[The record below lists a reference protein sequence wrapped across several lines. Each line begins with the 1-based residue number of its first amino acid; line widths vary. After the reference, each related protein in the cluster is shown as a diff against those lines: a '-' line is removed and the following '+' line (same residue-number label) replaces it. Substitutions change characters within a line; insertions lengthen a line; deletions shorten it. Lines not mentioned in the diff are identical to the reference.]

1 MIDVAFLGCGGTM
14 PMPERFLASM
24 LIKYNGRKIL
34 IDCGEGTQVSM
45 RSLGWGFKS
54 IDIICITHFHGDHIL
69 GLPGLLATISNS
81 GREEPIYIIG
91 PEGLCEVMN
100 GLKVVIPYLAFE
112 VFIIENPKDTILVD
126 FEKDKAVLF
135 QNDID
140 TLEEGKQETKRQLE
154 ISVSELDHSSPCIG
168 YGFYIRRSPKFD
180 VEKAIKNQ
188 VPKVLWNKLQ
198 KDEIQSFEGKT
209 YTPSMVLAEGR
220 KGIKIS
226 YITDTRPIESIRGF
240 VEGCDLLVC
249 EGTYGADEDL
259 EKAIKNKHM
268 TFRES
273 ATIAK
278 EAEAYELIITHYS
291 PAMMNPEEYID
302 NATNV
307 FKNTSLAYD
316 GALKTLKF
324 KEK

>member
-1 MIDVAFLGCGGTM
+1 MLDLAFLGCGGTM

-24 LIKYNGRKIL
+24 LLKYNGRKIL

-45 RSLGWGFKS
+45 RKLGWGFKS

-91 PEGLCEVMN
+91 PIGLYEVMD

-112 VFIIENPKDTILVD
+112 VFIIENPKDSILVD

-135 QNDID
+135 QNDKN
-140 TLEEGKQETKRQLE
+140 TSAKEEQQLKAQLE
-154 ISVSELDHSSPCIG
+154 ISTSELDHSSPCIG
-168 YGFYIRRSPKFD
+168 YSFCIKRSPKFD
-180 VEKAIKNQ
+180 VEKAIENQ
-188 VPKVLWNKLQ
+188 VPKVLWSKLQ
-198 KDEIQSFEGKT
+198 KNELQDFEGKT
-209 YTPSMVLAEGR
+209 YTPSMVLAEER
-220 KGIKIS
+220 KGMKIS

-240 VEGCDLLVC
+240 VEGSDLFVC
-249 EGTYGADEDL
+249 EGTYGADEDI
-259 EKAIKNKHM
+259 EKAMKNKHM

-278 EAEAYELIITHYS
+278 EANVDELIITHYS
-291 PAMMNPEEYID
+291 PAMMNPGEYIE
-302 NATNV
+302 NAANI
-307 FKNTSLAYD
+307 FKNSSLAYD
-316 GALKTLKF
+316 GAVKTINF
-324 KEK
+324 KGN

>member
-1 MIDVAFLGCGGTM
+1 MLDVAFLGCGGTM

-24 LIKYNGRKIL
+24 LLKYNGRKIL
-34 IDCGEGTQVSM
+34 VDCGEGTQVSM
-45 RSLGWGFKS
+45 RRLGWGFKS

-91 PEGLCEVMN
+91 PEGLYEVMN

-112 VFIIENPKDTILVD
+112 IFIIENPKGSILVD

-135 QNDID
+135 ENYIN
-140 TLEEGKQETKRQLE
+140 TLAEGKQELKAQLE
-154 ISVSELDHSSPCIG
+154 ISTSELDHSSPCIG
-168 YGFYIRRSPKFD
+168 YSFYIRRSPKFA

-188 VPKVLWNKLQ
+188 VPKVLWSKLQ
-198 KDEIQSFEGKT
+198 KNEVQDFEGKT
-209 YTPSMVLAEGR
+209 YTPSMVLAEER
-220 KGIKIS
+220 KGLKIS
-226 YITDTRPIESIRGF
+226 YITDTRPIESIREF
-240 VEGCDLLVC
+240 VEGSDLLVC
-249 EGTYGADEDL
+249 EGTYGADEDI
-259 EKAIKNKHM
+259 EKAMKNKHM

-278 EAEAYELIITHYS
+278 EANVDELIITHYS
-291 PAMMNPEEYID
+291 PAMMNPGEYIE
-302 NATNV
+302 NAANV

-316 GALKTLKF
+316 GAVKTINF
-324 KEK
+324 KEN